1 MNIVKKFPASSFV
14 EVTNRNIDPSTIGA
28 KKTPEITI
36 GNKSV
41 STVKVGEFLIGEDTS
56 YSKITDILT
65 TEGKVKQVNLSSGIS
80 FKVDASSEIAVGDEF
95 SEHSL
100 VNSTVVSIDVLPS
113 ETLYEFVVEGSGKLI
128 VDNVELS

>member
-36 GNKSV
+36 GNKPV
-41 STVKVGEFLIGEDTS
+41 SKVKVGEFLIGEGPT
-56 YSKITDILT
+56 YSKVTDIIT
-65 TEGKVKQVNLSSGIS
+65 SIGEVKQVNLSSGIS
-80 FKVDASSEIAVGDEF
+80 FKVDASSEITTGDEF

-100 VNSTVVSIDVLPS
+100 INSTVVSIDTLPS
-113 ETLYEFVVEGSGKLI
+113 ETLYEFVLEGTGKLI
-128 VDNVELS
+128 VDNIELD